1 MAGNP
6 ARKWW
11 ALVAIAASVLVVGLD
26 LTVLNLALPT
36 IATDLHALLEL
47 PALRKLSIVNVAS
60 SRERAGWD
68 GVLAALE
75 DRGVAIGWP

>member
-36 IATDLHALLEL
+36 IATDLHA
-47 PALRKLSIVNVAS
+47 SAS
-60 SRERAGWD
+60 DLQWISSAYSL
-68 GVLAALE
+68 VLAARVTIPGHAPALP
-75 DRGVAIGWP
+75 RAA